1 MQKRDLT
8 SGSISGN
15 LIYMALP
22 TMFGFFA
29 QTFYSIVDMIWIGL
43 ISPEAVAGVTIY
55 GTIFVVVFVFNDIIG
70 TSSISLIS
78 QSYGEGN
85 LERTERIVEQT
96 ITFKGLIAIAAGLF
110 MIIGLDPLVRLF
122 TSDPSAYQAAMDYG
136 YIRTFF
142 LPIMFSSYTV
152 NTAMRCIGD
161 SKKPLYLMIVVSVL
175 NIVLDPLLMFDV
187 VPYVTF
193 FGHPIKGFNM
203 GVYGAA
209 LATVISST
217 VAFLLAFWILL
228 TGKTYIKIRLK
239 GLLRLDREIDKKL
252 MTIGLPNGLEGFNRN
267 IANFLLFKM
276 IAFYG
281 TNFLAAYGIAL
292 RLLDLCF
299 MPMMGLNMG
308 GSTIIGQNLGNGDL
322 NRARK
327 TVHATIRLGVISLV
341 IVNILVF
348 LFSDQLM
355 NIFIHDE
362 AVIKTGSQ
370 ILKLIMPAMIFL
382 AIMFGFG
389 TAFSGSGYNKPFL
402 YASIASRWL
411 VLLPIA
417 FYTTY
422 VLKTGYVGLLAAYI
436 ISEFVDMLIIAFF
449 YKRGTWETM
458 RV

>member
-1 MQKRDLT
+1 
-8 SGSISGN
+8 
-15 LIYMALP
+15 
-22 TMFGFFA
+22 
-29 QTFYSIVDMIWIGL
+29 
-43 ISPEAVAGVTIY
+43 
-55 GTIFVVVFVFNDIIG
+55 
-70 TSSISLIS
+70 
-78 QSYGEGN
+78 
-85 LERTERIVEQT
+85 
-96 ITFKGLIAIAAGLF
+96 
-110 MIIGLDPLVRLF
+110 
-122 TSDPSAYQAAMDYG
+122 
-136 YIRTFF
+136 
-142 LPIMFSSYTV
+142 
-152 NTAMRCIGD
+152 
-161 SKKPLYLMIVVSVL
+161 MIVVSVL

-327 TVHATIRLGVISLV
+327 TVHATVRLGVISL
-341 IVNILVF
+341 IIINILVF
-348 LFSDQLM
+348 FFSDQLM

>member
-8 SGSISGN
+8 RGSIRGN
-15 LIYMALP
+15 LLYMALP

-29 QTFYSIVDMIWIGL
+29 QTFYNVVDMIWIGL

-70 TSSISLIS
+70 SSSISLIS
-78 QSYGEGN
+78 QSFGEGN
-85 LERTERIVEQT
+85 IERTERVIEQT
-96 ITFKGLIAIAAGLF
+96 ITFKGIIAIAAGLF
-110 MIIGLDPLVRLF
+110 MIIGLDPLVKMF
-122 TSDPSAYQAAMDYG
+122 TNDPVTYQAAMDYG

-161 SKKPLYLMIVVSVL
+161 SKKPLYLMIFVSIL

-187 VPYVTF
+187 VPKVTF
-193 FGHPIKGFNM
+193 FGHAIHGLNL

-228 TGKTYIKIRLK
+228 TGKTYVKINPK
-239 GLLRLDREIDKKL
+239 GLLKLDREIDKKL
-252 MTIGLPNGLEGFNRN
+252 ITIGLPNGLEGFNRN
-267 IANFLLFKM
+267 IANFFLFKM

-281 TNFLAAYGIAL
+281 TNFLAAYGITL

-299 MPMMGLNMG
+299 MPLIGLNMG
-308 GSTIIGQNLGNGDL
+308 GSTIVGQNLGNDDVV
-322 NRARK
+322 RAKK
-327 TVHATIRLGVISLV
+327 TVHAAVQLGVIALT
-341 IVNILVF
+341 ILNILVYI
-348 LFSDQLM
+348 FSKQLM
-355 NIFIHDE
+355 DIFIDDPQ
-362 AVIKTGSQ
+362 VIETGAF
-370 ILKLIMPAMIFL
+370 ILKMIMPAMILL

-402 YASIASRWL
+402 YASLASRWL
-411 VLLPIA
+411 VLLPVA
-417 FYTTY
+417 FFSTY
-422 VLKTGYVGLLAAYI
+422 VLKIGYVGLLAAYLL
-436 ISEFVDMLIIAFF
+436 SELVDMLIIAFF
-449 YKRGTWETM
+449 YSKGTWETM